1 MWRSDRFNS
10 IILCVLPNP
19 LQVCTVL
26 LAVEP
31 PLVRLGDTDVGRV
44 KTTDVLVRNLS
55 ELQARVQLK

>member
-1 MWRSDRFNS
+1 
-10 IILCVLPNP
+10 
-19 LQVCTVL
+19 VCTVL

-55 ELQARVQLK
+55 ELPARVQLK